1 MEKPRQRRPLTRF
14 IVIIAV
20 LVLLYL
26 LNDLGSRKSAKE
38 QISELVS
45 RHKGA
50 VVLMESGTE
59 ADRPFREALKE
70 IRTELKGAAGIII
83 VRSKG
88 VKEASQPAADSLPAL
103 VIIDSHGNEMHRFAG
118 SLD

>member
-1 MEKPRQRRPLTRF
+1 
-14 IVIIAV
+14 
-20 LVLLYL
+20 
-26 LNDLGSRKSAKE
+26 
-38 QISELVS
+38 
-45 RHKGA
+45 
-50 VVLMESGTE
+50 MESGTE